1 MEKLTY
7 ADSGVDIDAGNALVK
22 ALAPLARATYT
33 QHVVGEIGS
42 FAGAFA
48 IPKGYQNPVLLAA
61 TDGVGTKLRLAIESC
76 ILDTV

>member
-33 QHVVGEIGS
+33 HNVVGEIGS

-48 IPKGYQNPVLLAA
+48 IPKGYSPRQMVW
-61 TDGVGTKLRLAIESC
+61 GQSC
-76 ILDTV
+76 G